1 MRVLIDRLPGF
12 WAGSPQVV
20 ELQRVLDEMVQA
32 AGSSQADTLAQLFLP
47 TATWGLSWWEQAYGI
62 TPASGQTED
71 QRRTRILGKIRGQ
84 GVATV
89 ALIQATAGAYV
100 DAAVSV
106 EEHPNEFRFTVI
118 FDQIGAQ
125 PPEPEEMTDALNEI
139 KPAHLTFD
147 YLYLYHTSDTVG
159 IFQELKQTGFVY
171 YYKMPFQL
179 GKNPFGREET
189 EVPVDITSS
198 IQQHLLDGAATWTVD
213 QINSVRIN
221 GSQTIR
227 DFEVKEA
234 ADGVVT
240 VSYLLQQESVPTLS
254 KVELLD
260 GSGQVLA
267 SASCTIVLRGP
278 TRLTQ
283 VLTFE
288 EVEA

>member
-1 MRVLIDRLPGF
+1 MKVLIDRLPGF
-12 WAGSPQVV
+12 WAGAPQVV
-20 ELQRVLDEMVQA
+20 ELQRVLDKMVQA

-62 TPASGQTED
+62 TPTSGQTED

-106 EEHPNEFRFTVI
+106 DEHPNEFRFTVV
-118 FDQIGAQ
+118 FDDIGAQ
-125 PPEPEEMTDALNEI
+125 PPDPEEMTDALNEI

-179 GKNPFGREET
+179 GENPFGREET
-189 EVPVDITSS
+189 EAEVDITSS

-221 GSQTIR
+221 MSQTIH
-227 DFEVKEA
+227 DFEVREA

-240 VSYLLQQESVPTLS
+240 VSYLLQSESTPIIQR
-254 KVELLD
+254 VELMD
-260 GSGQVLA
+260 ADGQVLA
-267 SASCTIVLRGP
+267 RADCYIILRGP
-278 TRLTQ
+278 TRITQ
-283 VLTFE
+283 VLTFQ